1 MLDILYE
8 DNHLLAI
15 NKPAG
20 LATMGVAAD
29 EPSAIQLAR
38 QYLKERYD
46 KPGNVYLGVVSRLDA
61 AATGVLLFA
70 RTSKAAARLSQ
81 QFADRSTQKTYWAI
95 AAGQFD
101 PPVAELLDWVRK
113 DESQRRMAV
122 VASAAPGAQRAELA
136 YRALRPVG
144 NDTLLE
150 IELITGAN
158 IRSGCS
164 WPAGD
169 IRSAE
174 IANTA
179 AGSNSPPESPCT
191 PGDFRSSIRRAGN
204 RSRSWRPC
212 RWPGGGW
219 ALPPDVRDRRPRWP
233 VPDRTGEQPRR
244 AAHSEHYTAARGVA
258 KKARS
263 PGWGQDWARKAG
275 VSRFVHENHY
285 KHVSFSRQA
294 LRRNK
299 LS

>member
-29 EPSAIQLAR
+29 EPSAIQLGR

-101 PPVAELLDWVRK
+101 PPAAELVDWVRK
-113 DESQRRMAV
+113 DEPQRRMAI
-122 VASAAPGAQRAELA
+122 VASGAPGAQRAELA

-150 IELITGAN
+150 IDLITGRKHQ
-158 IRSGCS
+158 IRLQLASRGH
-164 WPAGD
+164 PIRGD
-169 IRSAE
+169 RKYGSRQQF
-174 IANTA
+174 A
-179 AGSNSPPESPCT
+179 AGIALHA
-191 PGDFRSSIRRAGN
+191 RRLSIEHPTRREPVEIVAPLPLA
-204 RSRSWRPC
+204 WR
-212 RWPGGGW
+212 RLGI
-219 ALPPDVRDRRPRWP
+219 A
-233 VPDRTGEQPRR
+233 T
-244 AAHSEHYTAARGVA
+244 
-258 KKARS
+258 
-263 PGWGQDWARKAG
+263 
-275 VSRFVHENHY
+275 
-285 KHVSFSRQA
+285 
-294 LRRNK
+294 
-299 LS
+299 